1 MREVKFDG
9 SRGQLHKHG
18 DEVVVFSRNGK
29 DFAKRFL
36 AIRDSV
42 LSPAAID
49 GEVVCDNDGK
59 PDFGALMASQCEGVC
74 AWCFDLLELLT
85 QRLDADLGKN
95 LAPLWLWSISDSC
108 ESLSH

>member
-9 SRGQLHKHG
+9 WRGQLHKHG

-49 GEVVCDNDGK
+49 GEVVWTT
-59 PDFGALMASQCEGVC
+59 MASRTSERSWPVS
-74 AWCFDLLELLT
+74 A
-85 QRLDADLGKN
+85 RAY
-95 LAPLWLWSISDSC
+95 APGASTSWSS
-108 ESLSH
+108 